1 MILCGLNYD
10 EKYSTR
16 DNIGFNCILTSLS
29 VFSIPM
35 LQSSILAVQDISDD
49 LVYMFVI
56 LQKMTM
62 FFNFL
67 FCSQICVIKSCRSTS
82 TQRDSFDLATKSGTL
97 IMLYSTK

>member
-1 MILCGLNYD
+1 MMKSIQL
-10 EKYSTR
+10 ETI
-16 DNIGFNCILTSLS
+16 IGFNCILTSLAA
-29 VFSIPM
+29 VFSIHM